1 MTEIARS
8 RIFADAASRIRAVG
22 PNVVALTGAGI
33 SVESG
38 IPAFRGS
45 QGLWDRFDPMEYA
58 TIEAFS
64 ANPEKVWGMFSGLL
78 PLLLAA
84 APNPAHLGLSG
95 LEGAG
100 MLRSVVTQN
109 VDGLHQAA
117 GSRNVIE
124 YHGSF
129 RELVCLSC
137 WKRYPMAVWSPGD
150 APPRCEC
157 REILK
162 PDIVLF
168 GEPIPWGAQAT
179 AEADAKSCGVLLVA
193 GTSAQVFPACELP
206 AIARLHGAVVI
217 EINTEET
224 PLTRTTTD
232 LFLKGKAGEVMTKL
246 VEAVR

>member
-1 MTEIARS
+1 VATARARLIAE
-8 RIFADAASRIRAVG
+8 AASRILQAA

-64 ANPEKVWGMFSGLL
+64 ADPGKVWRMFSGMLSL
-78 PLLLAA
+78 VASAVPNRAHDALAE
-84 APNPAHLGLSG
+84 LERSG
-95 LEGAG
+95 RLKS
-100 MLRSVVTQN
+100 LITQN

-137 WKRYPMAVWSPGD
+137 WKRFPFARWSPGGE
-150 APPRCEC
+150 PPRCEC
-157 REILK
+157 GAVLK
-162 PDIVLF
+162 PDLVLF
-168 GEPIPWGAQAT
+168 GEPIPWGAQAA
-179 AEADAKSCGVLLVA
+179 AEADAKSCGALLVI

-206 AIARLHGAVVI
+206 VIARANGAAVI

-224 PLTRTTTD
+224 PLTRGTTD
-232 LFLKGKAGEVMTKL
+232 LFLPGRASEVMTQIM
-246 VEAVR
+246 EAMK

>member
-1 MTEIARS
+1 MVSADERGIAE
-8 RIFADAASRIRAVG
+8 AASRIRAAQG
-22 PNVVALTGAGI
+22 RTVALTGAGI

-64 ANPEKVWGMFSGLL
+64 EDPEKAWRMFSGMIS
-78 PLLLAA
+78 LLLAA
-84 APNPAHLGLSG
+84 VPNRAHAGLAE
-95 LEGAG
+95 LERAG
-100 MLRSVVTQN
+100 RLRAVITQN

-129 RELVCLSC
+129 RELVCRSC
-137 WKRYPMAVWSPGD
+137 WKRYPFGNWVPGEP
-150 APPRCEC
+150 PPRCEC
-157 REILK
+157 GAVLK

-168 GEPIPWGAQAT
+168 GEPIPWGAQAS
-179 AEADAKSCGVLLVA
+179 AEAEARECGVLLVV

-206 AIARLHGAVVI
+206 VTARERGATVI

-224 PLTRTTTD
+224 PLTRSVTD
-232 LFLKGKAGEVMTKL
+232 LFLRGSATEVVSRI
-246 VEAVR
+246 VEATR

>member
-1 MTEIARS
+1 VGTAGS
-8 RIFADAASRIRAVG
+8 RLLSEAVSRLLGAG
-22 PNVVALTGAGI
+22 SNVVALTGAGI

-64 ANPEKVWGMFSGLL
+64 ADPEKVWRMFSGMLSL
-78 PLLLAA
+78 VASAVPNSAHAALAR
-84 APNPAHLGLSG
+84 LERSG
-95 LEGAG
+95 RLK
-100 MLRSVVTQN
+100 SVITQN

-137 WKRYPMAVWSPGD
+137 WKRFPFARWTPGGG
-150 APPRCEC
+150 PPRCEC
-157 REILK
+157 GAILK

-168 GEPIPWGAQAT
+168 GETIPWGAQAA
-179 AEADAKSCGVLLVA
+179 AEADAKACGALLVV

-206 AIARLHGAVVI
+206 AIARANGAAII

-224 PLTRTTTD
+224 PLTRTITD
-232 LFLKGKAGEVMTKL
+232 LFLPGRASEVMTRL
-246 VEAVR
+246 VEAIP